1 MGHDS
6 WVMIHGS
13 WAIIH
18 GSFVMT
24 HGNWRMAQGNWLMA
38 HRLVH
43 CGKDSLNMH
52 KISLQI
58 VDHWLWSL
66 AMSHGE

>member
-1 MGHDS
+1 
-6 WVMIHGS
+6 MIHGS
-13 WAIIH
+13 WVMVH
-18 GSFVMT
+18 GSWVMIYGSRQMG
-24 HGNWRMAQGNWLMA
+24 HVSRLMA

-66 AMSHGE
+66 VMSHGE

>member
-6 WVMIHGS
+6 WVMIHG
-13 WAIIH
+13 H
-18 GSFVMT
+18 GSWVMIYESRQMG
-24 HGNWRMAQGNWLMA
+24 HVSRLMA

-43 CGKDSLNMH
+43 CDKDSLNMD

-66 AMSHGE
+66 VMSHGE